1 MARKKSQRLEE
12 VYTLPNVFTFE
23 ENNTEKK
30 LSEYFGND
38 NKICLEIGC
47 GHGDYSI
54 ALSQK
59 FPDTN
64 FVGLD
69 MRATRVYIGAK
80 EALNENHKN
89 AAFIVARADQLPEIF
104 SDKKIDEIWIP
115 FPDSLPRR
123 KDAPKRLIS
132 TKFLEIYKKIISPD
146 GVINFKTDDLP
157 LFEFACKNLERPDVK
172 ILKCL
177 ENLHDGNELNLREKI
192 QTLHEKVFLREGR
205 IIKYIQFQFLF

>member
-1 MARKKSQRLEE
+1 MARKKSQRLKE
-12 VYTLPNVFTFE
+12 VYNLPNVFTFE

-38 NKICLEIGC
+38 NKICMEIGC

-54 ALSQK
+54 ALAQK
-59 FPDTN
+59 FPDIN

-80 EALNENHKN
+80 EALNENYNN

-123 KDAPKRLIS
+123 RDASKRLIS
-132 TKFLEIYKKIISPD
+132 SKFLEVYKKIISPD
-146 GVINFKTDDLP
+146 GIINFKTDDLS

-172 ILKCL
+172 ILKCA
-177 ENLHDGNELNLREKI
+177 ENLHDGSELNLKEKFRPF
-192 QTLHEKVFLREGR
+192 TKKF
-205 IIKYIQFQFLF
+205 F